1 MASDPFMVKVRL
13 TKEQASVI
21 WPGLDLIFQSYLI
34 RSQTGRSSHIYP
46 FGTYPLPYGYDTG
59 SFSQEI
65 MDRMRAFYDRL
76 KPKARKGGRIQMDYI
91 DLRVAILSVR
101 VTVDFERERA
111 RKWRQCDDA
120 AKRRLRVD
128 RESIRRLEKKAQRV
142 IKSLERKLKFA
153 NRRFLSRN
161 SRYQYQSMS
170 KQWSSHL
177 RWIRFELAY
186 SKPLPPITR
195 GRKKWHQWLIDNLV
209 ALAEDVIRSEV
220 TKYLI
225 AASCDTS
232 CAFLHTIPVA
242 SEARPSRITSTHASW
257 LRIRGI
263 LMFDIR
269 CSLLLK
275 TISSSRRLRNHETA
289 NTQAHS
295 NCEPSCHEQ
304 ESCQEAN

>member
-209 ALAEDVIRSEV
+209 ALAEDVIRSEG
-220 TKYLI
+220 YE
-225 AASCDTS
+225 
-232 CAFLHTIPVA
+232 IPD
-242 SEARPSRITSTHASW
+242 RGK
-257 LRIRGI
+257 LRHVMR
-263 LMFDIR
+263 LFAHY
-269 CSLLLK
+269 
-275 TISSSRRLRNHETA
+275 SRRFRSAAFAYYFDPRFVVKNPRNLNVRHTVLTFVED
-289 NTQAHS
+289 HF
-295 NCEPSCHEQ
+295 ELK
-304 ESCQEAN
+304 EA